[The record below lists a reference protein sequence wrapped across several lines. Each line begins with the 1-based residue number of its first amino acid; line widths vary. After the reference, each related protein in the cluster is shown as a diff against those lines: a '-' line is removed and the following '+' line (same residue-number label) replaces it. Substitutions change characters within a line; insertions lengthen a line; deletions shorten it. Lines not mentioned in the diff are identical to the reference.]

1 MKEVLILGA
10 TGGIGS
16 ACVAKFRAEKGPYR
30 ITEVSRKVGDLRSRE
45 FRAELAERE
54 NPHIVISA
62 FGTSPDKSVSYVEAI
77 EEHAISVIDLYEK
90 FEAKGRMEHF
100 VVVSS
105 LSALSSSIAY
115 VFQGEGTHKYLIA
128 KRMLSDFFRQTQLFM
143 KSQSKVI
150 IVEPGYVR
158 TNFADIANRAKANS
172 ANDFITKTKLSL
184 IEPSL
189 IANEIF
195 RVVTDPG
202 LPSVSMTYFNQ
213 STDKN

>member
-16 ACVAKFRAEKGPYR
+16 ACSKRFSSENGLFR

-45 FRAELAERE
+45 FRAVLAERE
-54 NPHIVISA
+54 NPHIVIST
-62 FGTSPDKSVSYVEAI
+62 FGTAPNQSVSYVDAI

-100 VVVSS
+100 VVLSS
-105 LSALSSSIAY
+105 LSALSSSIAH

-128 KRMLSDFFRQTQLFM
+128 KRMLSDFFRQSQLFM
-143 KSQSKVI
+143 KSHSKVMV
-150 IVEPGYVR
+150 VEPGYVR
-158 TNFADIANRAKANS
+158 TNFADIANRAQAKS
-172 ANDFITKTKLSL
+172 ETDFIMKTKLSL
-184 IEPSL
+184 IEPSV

-195 RVVTDPG
+195 RVVTDPA
-202 LPSVSMTYFNQ
+202 LPSMSMTYFNR
-213 STDKN
+213 SLGET